1 MNEQNKNKNTGLAIK
16 QALTY
21 AGLSRNAAA
30 RRMDMSLARLHA
42 LEKGEGELRFA
53 EAVKLLALTGVT
65 YDEFVAMAME
75 GQR

>member
-1 MNEQNKNKNTGLAIK
+1 MNERNKNIGLAIK

-30 RRMDMSLARLHA
+30 RGMGMSLARLQE
-42 LEKGEGELRFA
+42 LQEGRGELRFA

-65 YDEFVAMAME
+65 YDEFVAMAM
-75 GQR
+75 GR